1 VSIIRDD
8 TAEGRPVVELS
19 LDLKATNADLK
30 KIAAHKSLRVLSLN
44 RCAKFP
50 DAGLKELTALPNLH
64 TLDLSDTLLTLY
76 KETNRIFID
85 LITFR
90 QLVDQKEPREDLYL
104 AFTKVDMGLNQ
115 LLNDVQAFEKWDPA
129 IRMAARRAQSALHE
143 THFALATGD
152 VSPARR
158 SEDEARQAQML
169 KNRELDLED
178 MVGIV
183 FLFDTA
189 ALKDWNGEFA
199 PLRKNIAELQRLQ
212 KNKASRE
219 DVKQQLVR
227 TDQSWE
233 KLVTRFKGLSAD
245 QILQLRE
252 DFGRVDQVISRLCSS
267 YGIKNRRAP
276 LQINF
281 LR

>member
-1 VSIIRDD
+1 MGYLSVTVVILSTAFVAQDNYYGAVSVAGRDLQNQLD
-8 TAEGRPVVELS
+8 FLRRSFATIPGPPMGR
-19 LDLKATNADLK
+19 
-30 KIAAHKSLRVLSLN
+30 
-44 RCAKFP
+44 
-50 DAGLKELTALPNLH
+50 G
-64 TLDLSDTLLTLY
+64 LY